1 MTTRISIIIPAYN
14 AAAFL
19 PECLDSIFCQQYADY
34 EVLCI
39 DDGSTDNT
47 PELLQHYAE
56 RHPQLH
62 ILSQPNQGMSTARN
76 HGLKEARGEYILF
89 VDSDDLLTDG
99 ALATLASELN
109 GEDIIG
115 FNAKKFHEATGEYSF
130 HPTIASPETTDGW
143 TYFCHH
149 RLEPTDIHFV
159 CIWQRAYRR
168 QFLIDNALRFADGI
182 LRAED
187 DLFTTQAMLAAQTL
201 RTITPCLYIYRI
213 RANSITTTVDRRR
226 FDDSLR
232 VQRMLADHFIP
243 LQGMDKKVIYRV
255 LASNYINLFSRKTK
269 KLYGNIDREMRRW
282 IDWNQFRTVC
292 LTPRH
297 RRLYHLIRIHPSLF
311 RFYELLTR

>member
-1 MTTRISIIIPAYN
+1 MKLSIIIPAYN
-14 AAAFL
+14 AEAYL
-19 PECLDSIFCQQYADY
+19 PQCLDSILAQEHSGC
-34 EVLCI
+34 EVI
-39 DDGSTDNT
+39 VVDDGSTDGT
-47 PELLQHYAE
+47 AALLE
-56 RHPQLH
+56 RYPDVKVVHQE
-62 ILSQPNQGMSTARN
+62 NRGMSTARN
-76 HGLKEARGEYILF
+76 RGLDEARGEYILF

-99 ALATLASELN
+99 SLTTLVAELS
-109 GEDIIG
+109 GEDIIA
-115 FNAKKFHEATGEYSF
+115 FNAKKLHDATGEQTY
-130 HPTIASPETTDGW
+130 HPTIREPETTDGW
-143 TYFCHH
+143 TYFCRH
-149 RLEPTDIHFV
+149 RLEATDIHFV

-168 QFLIDNALRFADGI
+168 QFLIDNNLRFADGI

-187 DLFTTQAMLAAQTL
+187 DLFTTQAMLAAKTL

-232 VQRMLADHFIP
+232 VQRLLADLFIP
-243 LQGMDKKVIYRV
+243 LQGVDKKVIYRV

-269 KLYGNIDREMRRW
+269 NLYGNIDREMKRW
-282 IDWNQFRTVC
+282 VDWRQFRTVC

>member
-1 MTTRISIIIPAYN
+1 MKLSIIIPAYN
-14 AAAFL
+14 AEAYL
-19 PECLDSIFCQQYADY
+19 PQCLDSILAQERQGC
-34 EVLCI
+34 EVI
-39 DDGSTDNT
+39 VVDDGSTDGT
-47 PELLQHYAE
+47 AALLEHYPDVKVIHQE
-56 RHPQLH
+56 NR
-62 ILSQPNQGMSTARN
+62 GMSTARN
-76 HGLKEARGEYILF
+76 RGLDEAQGEYILF

-99 ALATLASELN
+99 ALETLVAELS
-109 GEDIIG
+109 GEDIIA
-115 FNAKKFHEATGEYSF
+115 FNAKKLHDATGEQTY
-130 HPTIASPETTDGW
+130 HPTIREPETTDGW
-143 TYFCHH
+143 TYFCRH
-149 RLEPTDIHFV
+149 RLEATDIHFV

-168 QFLIDNALRFADGI
+168 QFLIDNNLRFADGI

-187 DLFTTQAMLAAQTL
+187 DLFTTQAMLAAKTL

-232 VQRMLADHFIP
+232 VQRLLADLFIP
-243 LQGMDKKVIYRV
+243 LQDVDKRAIYRV

-269 KLYGNIDREMRRW
+269 NLYGNIDREMMRW
-282 IDWNQFRTVC
+282 IDWRQFRTVC

>member
-1 MTTRISIIIPAYN
+1 MKLSIIIPAYN
-14 AAAFL
+14 AEAYL
-19 PECLDSIFCQQYADY
+19 PQCLDSILAQEHRGC
-34 EVLCI
+34 EVI
-39 DDGSTDNT
+39 VVDDGSTDGT
-47 PELLQHYAE
+47 AALLKRYPDVKVVHQANH
-56 RHPQLH
+56 
-62 ILSQPNQGMSTARN
+62 GMSTARN
-76 HGLKEARGEYILF
+76 RGLDEARGEYILF

-99 ALATLASELN
+99 ALETLVAELS
-109 GEDIIG
+109 GEDIIA
-115 FNAKKFHEATGEYSF
+115 FNAKKLHDATGEQTY
-130 HPTIASPETTDGW
+130 HPTIREPETTDGW
-143 TYFCHH
+143 TYFCRH
-149 RLEPTDIHFV
+149 RLEATDIHFV

-168 QFLIDNALRFADGI
+168 QFLIDNNLRFADGI

-187 DLFTTQAMLAAQTL
+187 DLFTTQAMLAAKTL

-232 VQRMLADHFIP
+232 VQRLLADLFIP
-243 LQGMDKKVIYRV
+243 LQDVDKKAIYRV

-269 KLYGNIDREMRRW
+269 NLYGNIDREMMRW
-282 IDWNQFRTVC
+282 VDWRQFRTVC